1 MDLELHV
8 GGDFA
13 LTRVSLIEESRDV
26 LKTSYNP
33 RSKLYPVSVNS
44 CSSER
49 KSVSEAVEQNNPV
62 SPLAEWTLLDPVLT
76 SVENWSAEQV
86 LHWAYETY
94 GHDVAI
100 ASAFGPE
107 GIALID
113 IAASVWPGLR
123 VFVLDTSFLFPETYR
138 LIEQV
143 EERYGIEVE
152 RVLPS
157 LSPDEQARTLGSE
170 LWKSDPD
177 LCCRIRKVEPLER
190 KVVQLKAWV
199 TAIRRE
205 QTQARAHAKKV
216 EWDPCLRVVKINA
229 IADWTHEMVWS
240 YLRTRHLP
248 YNPLHDRD
256 YPSIGCTHC
265 TRPIKAGEDS
275 RAGRWPGFEKLECG
289 IHSRNPIQTQGKPDK

>member
-1 MDLELHV
+1 
-8 GGDFA
+8 
-13 LTRVSLIEESRDV
+13 
-26 LKTSYNP
+26 
-33 RSKLYPVSVNS
+33 
-44 CSSER
+44 
-49 KSVSEAVEQNNPV
+49 VSEDTEQV
-62 SPLAEWTLLDPVLT
+62 KQHTKTISPPAEWPLLDHVLT
-76 SVENWSAEQV
+76 VVESWSAEQV
-86 LHWAYETY
+86 LHWAYQAY
-94 GHDVAI
+94 GHDMAI

-113 IAASVWPGLR
+113 VAASVWPRLR

-157 LSPDEQARTLGSE
+157 LSPEEQARTLGSE
-170 LWKSDPD
+170 LWTNNPD
-177 LCCRIRKVEPLER
+177 LCCRIRKVEPLEL
-190 KVVQLKAWV
+190 KLAQLRAWV

-205 QTQARAHAKKV
+205 QTPARANARKV

-229 IADWTHEMVWS
+229 IADWTHDMVWNH
-240 YLRTRHLP
+240 LRTRHLP

-265 TRPIKAGEDS
+265 TRPIKPGEEP
-275 RAGRWPGFEKLECG
+275 RAGRWPGFEKRECG
-289 IHSRNPIQTQGKPDK
+289 IHARSPASTRQDPSK

>member
-1 MDLELHV
+1 MQTQAQ
-8 GGDFA
+8 GKPF
-13 LTRVSLIEESRDV
+13 
-26 LKTSYNP
+26 
-33 RSKLYPVSVNS
+33 VNV
-44 CSSER
+44 CSIVKGE
-49 KSVSEAVEQNNPV
+49 SVSEATEQKKPI
-62 SPLAEWTLLDPVLT
+62 SPLAEWPLLDHVLT
-76 SVENWSAEQV
+76 PAESWTAEQV

-113 IAASVWPGLR
+113 VAASVWPLLR

-152 RVLPS
+152 RLLPS
-157 LSPDEQARTLGSE
+157 LSPEEQARTLGSE
-170 LWKSDPD
+170 LWTSDPD

-190 KVVQLKAWV
+190 KLAQLRAWV

-205 QTQARAHAKKV
+205 QTTARAHARKI

-229 IADWTHEMVWS
+229 IADWTHDMVWNH
-240 YLRTRHLP
+240 LRTRHLP
-248 YNPLHDRD
+248 YNPLHDHD

-265 TRPIKAGEDS
+265 TRAIKPGEDP
-275 RAGRWPGFEKLECG
+275 RAGRWPGFEKRECG
-289 IHSRNPIQTQGKPDK
+289 IHSRNPTSNQQEPGK